1 MLEIGK
7 QNTMRVIK
15 RLPFGAI
22 LVHDDDE
29 SAEEVLLPKRYEPE
43 NCQINDSLDVFVYL
57 DSEDR
62 IIATTETPFAHVD
75 GFGYLKVVD
84 VNNTG
89 AFFDWG
95 LSKDLL
101 VPYGEQ
107 IHPVKVGSY
116 HVVYLYLDDRSSRI
130 TGSLKIDK
138 WLKEET
144 FYLKKDQQ
152 VDLMIYAKTELGF
165 KAIVNNDYSGLLYE
179 NEIFQT
185 LNIGDK
191 LKGFIKNI
199 RPDNKID
206 LSLQKPS
213 EQTREALTDTILE
226 DLKQQGGTSTLTDKS
241 KPEDIYAYY
250 GVSKKSYKKA
260 LGALYKKRLI
270 VIDKD
275 KISLSN

>member
-1 MLEIGK
+1 MLEVGK

-22 LVHDDDE
+22 LIHDDDE
-29 SAEEVLLPKRYEPE
+29 SAEEVLIPKRYEPE
-43 NCQINDSLDVFVYL
+43 NCQINDIFDVFVYL

-75 GFGYLKVVD
+75 GFGFLKVVD
-84 VNNTG
+84 VNKTG

-107 IHPVKVGSY
+107 MYPVKVGSY
-116 HVVYLYLDDRSSRI
+116 HMVFLYLDDRTSRI

-138 WLKEET
+138 WLKEES
-144 FYLKKDQQ
+144 FYLKQDQA

-191 LKGFIKNI
+191 LQGFIKNI
-199 RPDNKID
+199 RTDNKID
-206 LSLQKPS
+206 LTLQKPS
-213 EQTREALTDTILE
+213 EETRDALTDTILE
-226 DLKQQGGTSTLTDKS
+226 DLKQQGGSSNLTDKS
-241 KPEDIYAYY
+241 NPEEIYAYY

-275 KISLSN
+275 KISLI

>member
-1 MLEIGK
+1 MLEVGK

-29 SAEEVLLPKRYEPE
+29 SAEEVLIPKRYEPE
-43 NCQINDSLDVFVYL
+43 NCQINDIVNVFVYL

-62 IIATTETPFAHVD
+62 IIATTETPFAHVESF
-75 GFGYLKVVD
+75 GFLKVVD
-84 VNNTG
+84 VNKTG

-107 IHPVKVGSY
+107 MYPVKVGSY
-116 HVVYLYLDDRSSRI
+116 HMVYLYLDDRSSRI

-144 FYLKKDQQ
+144 FYLKQDQA

-165 KAIVNNDYSGLLYE
+165 KAIVNNDYSGLLYK

-185 LNIGDK
+185 LDIGDK
-191 LKGFIKNI
+191 LQGFIKQI

-206 LSLQKPS
+206 LTLQKPS
-213 EQTREALTDTILE
+213 EETRDALTDTILE
-226 DLKQQGGTSTLTDKS
+226 DLKQQGGSSTLTDKS
-241 KPEDIYAYY
+241 NPEDIYAYY

-270 VIDKD
+270 MIDKD
-275 KISLSN
+275 KVSLIK